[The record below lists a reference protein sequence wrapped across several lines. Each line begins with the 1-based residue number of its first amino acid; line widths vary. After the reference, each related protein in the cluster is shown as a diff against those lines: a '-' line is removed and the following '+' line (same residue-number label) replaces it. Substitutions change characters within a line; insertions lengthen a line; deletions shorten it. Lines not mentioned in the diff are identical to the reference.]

1 MTNKLPRQCTD
12 QYLKQCI
19 FPWLKHHATYHLI
32 KFKHQAIL
40 QLNKLD
46 MLLWNSSLMPLS
58 HEIFIFLFKTRL
70 LMTIQFLILDYVDRV
85 NCNVNLIDE

>member
-1 MTNKLPRQCTD
+1 
-12 QYLKQCI
+12 
-19 FPWLKHHATYHLI
+19 
-32 KFKHQAIL
+32 L

-46 MLLWNSSLMPLS
+46 ILLWNSPLMPLS

-70 LMTIQFLILDYVDRV
+70 LMTIQFLSLDYVDHV